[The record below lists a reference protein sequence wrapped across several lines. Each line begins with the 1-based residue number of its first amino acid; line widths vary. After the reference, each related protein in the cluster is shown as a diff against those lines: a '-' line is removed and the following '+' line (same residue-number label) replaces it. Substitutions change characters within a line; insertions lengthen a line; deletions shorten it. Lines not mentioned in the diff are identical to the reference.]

1 MTEQIQPSVLAE
13 SLSALMDNQAS
24 ELEIQRLLKAL
35 DADPELK
42 STWSRYQIASAG
54 LKGNLPVMAS
64 SNFAARISAAVDA
77 EETYSL
83 QSQISSQPQISSHQ
97 SPSQQASSETTG
109 GNVIAMPLRWWQQ
122 AGRVAVAASVAGAL
136 VVGVQQYQS
145 VAPQTAEIAS
155 NAAVSAPVAASET
168 KAANLPSG
176 INAPTLS
183 ARTVAVQ
190 SGYESRP
197 QESRRVMFVPRQQ
210 AAPVYNED
218 ISTYVNLLIQEHT
231 DNASLNSG
239 QGMLPY
245 TRVIL
250 NEEE

>member
-1 MTEQIQPSVLAE
+1 MTEQIQPPVLAE

-24 ELEIQRLLKAL
+24 ELELQRLLKAVEV
-35 DADPELK
+35 DPELK

-54 LKGNLPVMAS
+54 LKKDLPVMAS
-64 SNFAARISAAVDA
+64 GDFAARISAAIDS

-83 QSQISSQPQISSHQ
+83 QPQITTRTDSE
-97 SPSQQASSETTG
+97 QATS

-136 VVGVQQYQS
+136 VVGVQQYQT
-145 VAPQTAEIAS
+145 VAPQTAEFAV
-155 NAAVSAPVAASET
+155 NAPVTAPVATNET

-176 INAPTLS
+176 INAPALS

-197 QESRRVMFVPRQQ
+197 QENRRVMFVPRQE
-210 AAPVYNED
+210 AAPIYNED
-218 ISTYVNLLIQEHT
+218 ISTYVNQLIQEHT
-231 DNASLNSG
+231 DNAALNSG

-250 NEEE
+250 IEEE

>member
-1 MTEQIQPSVLAE
+1 MTEQIQPPVLAE

-24 ELEIQRLLKAL
+24 ELELQRLLKAVE
-35 DADPELK
+35 ANPELK

-54 LKGNLPVMAS
+54 LKKNLPVMAS
-64 SNFAARISAAVDA
+64 SDFAARISAAIES
-77 EETYSL
+77 EETYS
-83 QSQISSQPQISSHQ
+83 SQPQVPPRSDSGQ
-97 SPSQQASSETTG
+97 SVA
-109 GNVIAMPLRWWQQ
+109 GNVIAMPVRWWQQ

-136 VVGVQQYQS
+136 IVGVQQYQT
-145 VAPQTAEIAS
+145 VAPQTAEF
-155 NAAVSAPVAASET
+155 AANTSVTAPVAANET

-176 INAPTLS
+176 INAPALS

-197 QESRRVMFVPRQQ
+197 QENRRVMFVPRQE
-210 AAPVYNED
+210 AAPIYNED
-218 ISTYVNLLIQEHT
+218 ISTYVNQLIQEHT

-250 NEEE
+250 IEEE

>member
-1 MTEQIQPSVLAE
+1 MTEQIQPPVLAE
-13 SLSALMDNQAS
+13 SLSALMDNRAS

-35 DADPELK
+35 DSDPELK

-54 LKGNLPVMAS
+54 LKGDLPVLAS
-64 SNFAARISAAVDA
+64 SDFAARVSAAIND

-83 QSQISSQPQISSHQ
+83 QPQVA
-97 SPSQQASSETTG
+97 SPQTSTQTTG
-109 GNVIAMPLRWWQQ
+109 DNVVAMPLRWWQQ
-122 AGRVAVAASVAGAL
+122 VGRVAVAASVAGAL

-145 VAPQTAEIAS
+145 AAPQATEFAS
-155 NAAVSAPVAASET
+155 NNTVAAPVAANET

-176 INAPTLS
+176 INAPALS

-197 QESRRVMFVPRQQ
+197 QENRRVMFVPRQE

>member
-1 MTEQIQPSVLAE
+1 MTEQLQSSVLAE

-24 ELEIQRLLKAL
+24 ELELQRLLKAL

-42 STWSRYQIASAG
+42 STWTRYQIASAG
-54 LKGNLPVMAS
+54 LKGNVPVMAPG
-64 SNFAARISAAVDA
+64 NFSARISAAIDA
-77 EETYSL
+77 EETYS
-83 QSQISSQPQISSHQ
+83 QQPQTAVKNHSDSVD
-97 SPSQQASSETTG
+97 
-109 GNVIAMPLRWWQQ
+109 GNQKVMPQRWWQQ
-122 AGRVAVAASVAGAL
+122 AGRVAIAASVAGVL
-136 VVGVQQYQS
+136 IVGVQQYQA
-145 VAPQTAEIAS
+145 VAPQTFDMAA
-155 NAAVSAPVAASET
+155 NAPAAATDT

-176 INAPTLS
+176 INAPALS

-197 QESRRVMFVPRQQ
+197 QESRRVMYVPRQE
-210 AAPVYNED
+210 AAPVYNEE
-218 ISTYVNLLIQEHT
+218 ISTYLNQLIHEHT

-250 NEEE
+250 VEEE

>member
-1 MTEQIQPSVLAE
+1 MTEQIQPPVLAE

-42 STWSRYQIASAG
+42 TTWSRYQIASAG
-54 LKGNLPVMAS
+54 LKGDLPVMAS
-64 SNFAARISAAVDA
+64 SGFAARVSAAIDA

-83 QSQISSQPQISSHQ
+83 QSSPTSQSVAN
-97 SPSQQASSETTG
+97 QAPV
-109 GNVIAMPLRWWQQ
+109 GNVIAMPMRWWQQ

-136 VVGVQQYQS
+136 IVGVQQYQS
-145 VAPQTAEIAS
+145 ASPAAEF
-155 NAAVSAPVAASET
+155 AANTSAVAPVAANTEI

-176 INAPTLS
+176 INAPALS

-197 QESRRVMFVPRQQ
+197 QESRRVMFVPRQE
-210 AAPVYNED
+210 AAPIYNED
-218 ISTYVNLLIQEHT
+218 VSTYVNQLIQEHT
-231 DNASLNSG
+231 DNASINGG

-250 NEEE
+250 VEEE

>member
-1 MTEQIQPSVLAE
+1 MTEQIQSPVLAE

-24 ELEIQRLLKAL
+24 ELELQRLLKAL

-54 LKGNLPVMAS
+54 LKGDVPVLAS
-64 SNFAARISAAVDA
+64 SDFASRVSAAIDA
-77 EETYSL
+77 EETYSK
-83 QSQISSQPQISSHQ
+83 QPEVAA
-97 SPSQQASSETTG
+97 QQNVA
-109 GNVIAMPLRWWQQ
+109 GNVVAMPLRWWQQ
-122 AGRVAVAASVAGAL
+122 AGRAAVAATVAGAL
-136 VVGVQQYQS
+136 IVGVQQYQTI
-145 VAPQTAEIAS
+145 APQSVEM
-155 NAAVSAPVAASET
+155 AANSPVTAPVAATET

-176 INAPTLS
+176 INAPALT

-197 QESRRVMFVPRQQ
+197 QESRRVMYVPRQE
-210 AAPVYNED
+210 ANPVYNED
-218 ISTYVNLLIQEHT
+218 ISTYLNQLIQEHT
-231 DNASLNSG
+231 DNASQNSG

-250 NEEE
+250 VEEE

>member
-1 MTEQIQPSVLAE
+1 MTEQIQPPVLAE

-35 DADPELK
+35 DSDLELK

-54 LKGNLPVMAS
+54 LKGKLPVMATS
-64 SNFAARISAAVDA
+64 DFASRISTAIDA

-83 QSQISSQPQISSHQ
+83 QPQVA
-97 SPSQQASSETTG
+97 PQQTSNPAA

-145 VAPQTAEIAS
+145 AAPQTAEIAA
-155 NAAVSAPVAASET
+155 NTPVTTPVVATET

-176 INAPTLS
+176 INAPALS

-197 QESRRVMFVPRQQ
+197 QENRRVMFVPRQQ

-231 DNASLNSG
+231 DNASTNSG

>member
-1 MTEQIQPSVLAE
+1 MTEQIQPPVLAE

-35 DADPELK
+35 DTDPELK

-54 LKGNLPVMAS
+54 LKKDLPVMAS
-64 SNFAARISAAVDA
+64 SDFAARISAAIDA

-83 QSQISSQPQISSHQ
+83 QSQPAA
-97 SPSQQASSETTG
+97 QQVANQGTG
-109 GNVIAMPLRWWQQ
+109 SNVIAMPLRWWQQ

-136 VVGVQQYQS
+136 IVGVQQYQA
-145 VAPQTAEIAS
+145 VAPQTAEF
-155 NAAVSAPVAASET
+155 AANTPVTAPVAVNNET

-176 INAPTLS
+176 INAPALS

-197 QESRRVMFVPRQQ
+197 QENRRVMFVPRQQ
-210 AAPVYNED
+210 AAPIYNED
-218 ISTYVNLLIQEHT
+218 VSIYVNQLIQEHT
-231 DNASLNSG
+231 DNASINSG

-250 NEEE
+250 TEEE

>member
-1 MTEQIQPSVLAE
+1 MTEQIQPPVLAE

-35 DADPELK
+35 DASPELK

-54 LKGNLPVMAS
+54 LKGELPVIAS
-64 SNFAARISAAVDA
+64 SDFASRISAAIDA
-77 EETYSL
+77 EETYTLKPQAAL
-83 QSQISSQPQISSHQ
+83 QPEAN
-97 SPSQQASSETTG
+97 QADS
-109 GNVIAMPLRWWQQ
+109 GNVVVMPLRWWQQ

-136 VVGVQQYQS
+136 IVGVQQYQT
-145 VAPQTAEIAS
+145 VAPQTAEFAV
-155 NAAVSAPVAASET
+155 NNAVSAPVAATET

-176 INAPTLS
+176 INAPALS

-197 QESRRVMFVPRQQ
+197 QENRRVMFVPRQE
-210 AAPVYNED
+210 AAPIYNED
-218 ISTYVNLLIQEHT
+218 VSTYVNQLIQEHT
-231 DNASLNSG
+231 DNASINSG

-250 NEEE
+250 VEEE

>member
-1 MTEQIQPSVLAE
+1 MTEQIQPPVLAE

-24 ELEIQRLLKAL
+24 ELELQRLLKAL
-35 DADPELK
+35 EADPEIK

-54 LKGNLPVMAS
+54 LRKDLPVMAS
-64 SNFAARISAAVDA
+64 SDFAARISAAVDA
-77 EETYSL
+77 EETYAL
-83 QSQISSQPQISSHQ
+83 QPQVANQ
-97 SPSQQASSETTG
+97 NGAD
-109 GNVIAMPLRWWQQ
+109 NVIAMRSSWWQQ

-136 VVGVQQYQS
+136 IVGVQQYQA
-145 VAPQTAEIAS
+145 VAPQATEFAA
-155 NAAVSAPVAASET
+155 NAPATTPVAVNET

-176 INAPTLS
+176 INAPALS

-197 QESRRVMFVPRQQ
+197 QENRRVMFVPRQE
-210 AAPVYNED
+210 AAPIYNED
-218 ISTYVNLLIQEHT
+218 ISTYVNQLIQEHT

>member
-1 MTEQIQPSVLAE
+1 MTEQNQSPVLAE

-24 ELEIQRLLKAL
+24 ELELQRLLKAL
-35 DADPELK
+35 QADPELK

-54 LKGNLPVMAS
+54 LKGDIPVLAS
-64 SNFAARISAAVDA
+64 SDFASRVSAAIDA
-77 EETYSL
+77 EETYSVAASVSTAL
-83 QSQISSQPQISSHQ
+83 SGQTAEAAISVPQQ
-97 SPSQQASSETTG
+97 
-109 GNVIAMPLRWWQQ
+109 RWWQQ
-122 AGRVAVAASVAGAL
+122 AGRVAVAASVAGAIIL
-136 VVGVQQYQS
+136 GVQQYQ
-145 VAPQTAEIAS
+145 APGADLDAMTSGGIA
-155 NAAVSAPVAASET
+155 AAPAPASES

-176 INAPTLS
+176 INAPALS

-218 ISTYVNLLIQEHT
+218 ISSYVNQLIQEHT

-250 NEEE
+250 VEEE

>member
-1 MTEQIQPSVLAE
+1 MTEQTQPPVLAE
-13 SLSALMDNQAS
+13 SLSALMDNEAS
-24 ELEIQRLLKAL
+24 ELELQRLLKAL
-35 DADPELK
+35 ESEPELK

-54 LKGNLPVMAS
+54 VKGDIPVLAS
-64 SNFAARISAAVDA
+64 SDFASRVSAAIEA
-77 EETYSL
+77 EETYSA
-83 QSQISSQPQISSHQ
+83 PAAHQ
-97 SPSQQASSETTG
+97 VAANQTSVPAT
-109 GNVIAMPLRWWQQ
+109 NVVAMPLRWWQQ
-122 AGRVAVAASVAGAL
+122 AGRVAVAASVAGAVIL
-136 VVGVQQYQS
+136 GVQQYQTPS
-145 VAPQTAEIAS
+145 LNPTDMAAGTMAAAP
-155 NAAVSAPVAASET
+155 APATES

-176 INAPTLS
+176 INAPALS

-210 AAPVYNED
+210 VAPVYNED
-218 ISTYVNLLIQEHT
+218 VSSYVNQLIQEHT

-250 NEEE
+250 VEED

>member
-1 MTEQIQPSVLAE
+1 MTEQIQPPVLTE

-24 ELEIQRLLKAL
+24 ELELQRLLKAV
-35 DADPELK
+35 DADLELK
-42 STWSRYQIASAG
+42 ATWSRYQIASAG
-54 LKGNLPVMAS
+54 LKKDLPLMAS
-64 SNFAARISAAVDA
+64 SDFAARISAAIEA

-83 QSQISSQPQISSHQ
+83 PAQIASKQSS
-97 SPSQQASSETTG
+97 AA
-109 GNVIAMPLRWWQQ
+109 GNVVTMSSRWWQQ
-122 AGRVAVAASVAGAL
+122 AGRAAVAASVAGAL
-136 VVGVQQYQS
+136 IVGVQQYQS
-145 VAPQTAEIAS
+145 VAPQTAQM
-155 NAAVSAPVAASET
+155 AANTAVNAPVAVET

-176 INAPTLS
+176 INAPALS

-197 QESRRVMFVPRQQ
+197 QENRRVMFVPRQE
-210 AAPVYNED
+210 AAPIYNED
-218 ISTYVNLLIQEHT
+218 ISTYVNQLIQEHT

-250 NEEE
+250 IEEE

>member
-1 MTEQIQPSVLAE
+1 MTEQTQSPMLAE

-35 DADPELK
+35 EADPEIK

-54 LKGNLPVMAS
+54 LKGDLPVLAS
-64 SNFAARISAAVDA
+64 ADFASCISAAIDA
-77 EETYSL
+77 EETYSAKPDV
-83 QSQISSQPQISSHQ
+83 STSNPAIN
-97 SPSQQASSETTG
+97 T
-109 GNVIAMPLRWWQQ
+109 GNVVALPSRWWQQ

-136 VVGVQQYQS
+136 IVGVQQYQS
-145 VAPQTAEIAS
+145 VDPQSVQMAANTQAAP
-155 NAAVSAPVAASET
+155 APSVEN

-176 INAPTLS
+176 INAPALS

-190 SGYESRP
+190 SGYETRP
-197 QESRRVMFVPRQQ
+197 QESRRVMYVPRQE

-218 ISTYVNLLIQEHT
+218 ISTYVNQLIQEHT
-231 DNASLNSG
+231 DNASHNSG

-250 NEEE
+250 IEEE